1 METGL
6 RQTKEF
12 LKEEMPVQMLQQSLE
27 KYRTLVEEGVDGI
40 FIQKGPKIIFANKR
54 LHELLGYEWGE
65 LQGIDHW
72 LLYHPD
78 YQNLPMERAGTFIH
92 GETILSREEA
102 KLRRKDGSYCD
113 VEINAR
119 SIKFNGVSGIQVWI
133 RDITESKQAEEEKQN
148 LEAQVHQKQKME
160 AIGTLAGG
168 IAHCFNNLLM
178 GIQGNASLVLLGID
192 STHPHY
198 EKLKHIEQQVQSG
211 ANLTKQL
218 LGFARGGKYDVR
230 RTNLNEL
237 IEKSSRIF
245 GRTKREIQIHKKF
258 EKNIWPVE
266 VDQGQIEQVFLNLY
280 VNAWQALPG
289 GGDLYLQSEN
299 VTLDESFVKPYDLE
313 PGRFVKI
320 SVRDNGIGI
329 DEITQQR
336 IFEPFFTTKETGSA
350 KGLGLAAAYGIIKN
364 HSGILSVSSKKGRG
378 TTFDI
383 FLPVPKGEVLR
394 EKGSPRQGLKE
405 RETILF
411 VDGEDMIADV
421 GSQMLKKLGYEVLS
435 ARCGEEAIGV
445 YKQNKDKIDLVLL
458 DVVTP
463 DLGEREVAYHRLKEI
478 NPAIKVLFSSG
489 NGIDDR
495 AAEILDDRRNGF
507 IQKPFTLS
515 QLSQKVREILDKH

>member
-1 METGL
+1 MERGL
-6 RQTKEF
+6 RQKREF
-12 LKEEMPVQMLQQSLE
+12 LKEETPVEMLQQSEE
-27 KYRTLVEEGVDGI
+27 KYRTLVEEGFDGI
-40 FIQKGPKIIFANKR
+40 IIQKGPKIIFANKR
-54 LHELLGYEWGE
+54 LHEILGYEWGE

-72 LLYHPD
+72 ILYHPD
-78 YQNLPMERAGTFIH
+78 YQGLPIERAETCVH
-92 GETILSREEA
+92 GDRILSWKEA

-119 SIKFNGVSGIQVWI
+119 SIKFNSVSGIQVWI
-133 RDITESKQAEEEKQN
+133 RDIREPKQAEKEKQT
-148 LEAQVHQKQKME
+148 LEAQIYQKQKME

-198 EKLKHIEQQVQSG
+198 EKLKNIEQQVQSG
-211 ANLTKQL
+211 ADLTKQL
-218 LGFARGGKYDVR
+218 LGFARGGKYNVR

-245 GRTKREIQIHKKF
+245 SRTKREIQIHKTF
-258 EKNIWPVE
+258 EEDIWPVE
-266 VDQGQIEQVFLNLY
+266 VDQGQIEQVFSNLY

-299 VTLDESFVKPYDLE
+299 VTLEESYVKPYDLE

-320 SVRDNGIGI
+320 SVRDNGIGM

-336 IFEPFFTTKETGSA
+336 IFEPFFTTKGTDSA

-364 HSGILSVSSKKGRG
+364 HSGILKVSSKKGDG

-383 FLPVPKGEVLR
+383 FLPVPKEEALR
-394 EKGSPRQGLKE
+394 KNRSPRLGLRQ

-411 VDGEDMIADV
+411 VDGDYVIADV

-435 ARCGEEAIGV
+435 ARCGEETIEV
-445 YKQNKDKIDLVLL
+445 YRQNRDKIDLVLL

-463 DLGEREVAYHRLKEI
+463 DLGDREVAYHRLKEI
-478 NPAIKVLFSSG
+478 NPTIKVLFSSG
-489 NGIDDR
+489 NGIDDQ
-495 AAEILDDRRNGF
+495 AAEILDDQYNGF